1 MDQGAKE
8 MSHFTDALKAL
19 GITLLLLLI
28 GGFVIGVGFLGLQA
42 VFGPSDEQRAK
53 DRVPAVVSSADGC
66 TVYKF
71 YDSSSWHYFTKC
83 GGTVTTTKNYTE
95 SCGKGCSRP
104 RTESLTTEG
113 N

>member
-1 MDQGAKE
+1 

-28 GGFVIGVGFLGLQA
+28 CGLAIGVGFMGLQA
-42 VFGPSDEQRAK
+42 MFGPSDEQRAR

-71 YDSSSWHYFTKC
+71 YDNGNWHYFTKC

-95 SCGKGCSRP
+95 SCGKGCSRS
-104 RTESLTTEG
+104 RTENMTTEG
-113 N
+113 NQP

>member
-1 MDQGAKE
+1 
-8 MSHFTDALKAL
+8 MSFFMDALKTI
-19 GITLLLLLI
+19 GITLLLVLI
-28 GGFVIGVGFLGLQA
+28 AGIFILAGFAFMQA
-42 VFGPSDEQRAK
+42 MFGPSDEQRAK

-71 YDSSSWHYFTKC
+71 YDNSAWHYFTKC

-95 SCGKGCSRP
+95 NCGKGCTRS
-104 RTESLTTEG
+104 RTENMTTEG